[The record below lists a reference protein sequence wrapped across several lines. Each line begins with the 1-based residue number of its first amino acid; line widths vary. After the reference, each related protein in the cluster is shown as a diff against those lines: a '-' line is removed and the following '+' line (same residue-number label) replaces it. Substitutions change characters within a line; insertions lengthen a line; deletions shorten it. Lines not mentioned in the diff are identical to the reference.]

1 MSLTFLCL
9 FINPWT
15 MRHIFT
21 NISDKLKN
29 LSILYSTHTEYP
41 YQMTKVLLIEQD
53 INKVQGSYTQQRWSE
68 QTILDMVFYDNGYNQ
83 TPCVKP
89 SSDKVFSGLG
99 HCCPCR
105 CPNTWLLYNHNY
117 YIFTG
122 FFVIEKMY
130 ISLTGQ
136 HSSNC
141 KEILQIIVA
150 HQVLT
155 WFPKDN

>member
-105 CPNTWLLYNHNY
+105 CPNTWLLYKHNY
-117 YIFTG
+117 YIFTV
-122 FFVIEKMY
+122 FFVIEKNVHFTDWPTFFKLQRDLTNHCGTSGVNM
-130 ISLTGQ
+130 IS
-136 HSSNC
+136 
-141 KEILQIIVA
+141 KR
-150 HQVLT
+150 
-155 WFPKDN
+155 